1 MLQSRVRRMLTR
13 AAGPLVLVGL
23 FVAMIGATVSLEAD
37 SGVGGVLTPE
47 GVRAVSPGASTHP
60 ALPPIPEPQP
70 QSTTLKQQCKDGAAV
85 SSSNDALAG
94 DCAVLL
100 GAKDTLRGTGS
111 LNWSTATAISSWDG
125 ITLWGT
131 PQRVDWIT
139 LRSKSL
145 TGTIPPELG
154 SLALSRLDLRGNSL
168 TGSIP
173 AELGNLT
180 AVTSLYLHNNDL
192 SGPIPAELGNMAS
205 LSELA
210 LFGNDLSGSIPP
222 ELSNL
227 RRLRSLYLDDN
238 DLSGSIPPE
247 LLDLPLRLLRLSDN
261 PSLTGCVPPGLDDI
275 ASNDLDDLDLDECP
289 STYTLTTTAGANGS
303 VSPSGTSTEDYA
315 DSVEITATPDS
326 GYRVAG
332 WSGACSAAE
341 GTTCSVRMLDNLTVG
356 VTFELPEQTLTVT
369 VTGPGGTVTPTGA
382 TQQPADSDVTL
393 TASWNDATHS
403 FTGWSGDCVATTSTC
418 VVTMDANKA
427 VTATFAALPAD
438 RCATTTAAD
447 CIRAVYRGAPGDYA
461 QVADIP
467 ADKLLTASS
476 SGHYHV
482 ERGQQYTVVTAAQL
496 PEGWTRF
503 YLQRD
508 PGPTFGVPSPVSFSQ
523 LIKPIGT
530 TYTFTVSDE
539 SGLPSH
545 PQDCCKFDYDF
556 KSPPQF
562 TYELLR
568 AKPFV
573 RPRPDGKPFTGDA
586 VVSTTFQVPRFGYG
600 SFDSG
605 AMDAGS
611 YGLLMPDDDP
621 DDDQAITA
629 VTTYEELR
637 TETTVLRVN
646 VTDEAGDDQSAFL
659 ATVNDD
665 TLVEWRLADDC
676 WARYQVTAAPTG
688 TGITRDIAV
697 RWYSYAAT
705 GCTGPLD
712 LDSAAITLDWDPSY
726 IPSSAMKTPVR
737 HGPWLMSSRSWDGE
751 RETAVEVDLPDDQG
765 PGPVGTDVNPPSHP
779 LYREATVPAGWQ
791 TDGHSWGRGHDF
803 PVYGY
808 VQLYYDSDRKPAATI
823 VVSMN
828 PRIPDIRWTYAR
840 GYREAWVVDGYT
852 AILEY
857 ASAGM
862 LAQGLGDDTEITHV
876 WLYDPE
882 TDLQVLVVGHHESL
896 LGGNIEGTIAIALSV
911 MNGGQ

>member
-60 ALPPIPEPQP
+60 ALPPIPEPRP

-100 GAKDTLRGTGS
+100 AAKDTLRGTGS
-111 LNWSTATAISSWDG
+111 LNWSTSIAISRWDG

-210 LFGNDLSGSIPP
+210 LFGNDLTGSIPP

-238 DLSGSIPPE
+238 NLSGSIPPE

-403 FTGWSGDCVATTSTC
+403 FTGWTGDCVATTSTC

-438 RCATTTAAD
+438 RCATTTASD
-447 CIRAVYRGAPGDYA
+447 CIRAVYLGAPDDYA
-461 QVADIP
+461 QVADVP
-467 ADKLLTASS
+467 ADKLLTPGAD
-476 SGHYHV
+476 GRYHV
-482 ERGQQYTVVTAAQL
+482 RGGQQYTVVTAAQL
-496 PEGWTRF
+496 PTGWTRF
-503 YLQRD
+503 YLERD
-508 PGPTFGVPSPVSFSQ
+508 PAPTFGKPSPVSAER
-523 LIKPIGT
+523 LIPPVGT
-530 TYTFTVSDE
+530 TYTFTVSE
-539 SGLPSH
+539 SEH
-545 PQDCCKFDYDF
+545 PPTRFTF
-556 KSPPQF
+556 KL
-562 TYELLR
+562 TA
-568 AKPFV
+568 AKP
-573 RPRPDGKPFTGDA
+573 RPFSRPGHKPLLGPD
-586 VVSTTFQVPRFGYG
+586 VVTTSFQTPRVKYD
-600 SFDSG
+600 SFDSTG
-605 AMDAGS
+605 AATTAGS
-611 YGLLMPDDDP
+611 YSILMPDDDS
-621 DDDQAITA
+621 DDDDATTA

-637 TETTVLRVN
+637 SVATVLVLNETDAEALDQTAVLDSVEVGDVIETREDDYCWTRFK
-646 VTDEAGDDQSAFL
+646 VTSTPEPAEG
-659 ATVNDD
+659 ATVRTFGVKWHMYSFAGCQGALDADAKTTFN
-665 TLVEWRLADDC
+665 VEPGVYLLSEHSEPVAWGPWRLYTYR
-676 WARYQVTAAPTG
+676 WTG
-688 TGITRDIAV
+688 
-697 RWYSYAAT
+697 YYE
-705 GCTGPLD
+705 PEP
-712 LDSAAITLDWDPSY
+712 DPSGA
-726 IPSSAMKTPVR
+726 PPVTYPTSEDPITVR
-737 HGPWLMSSRSWDGE
+737 QHRLWRDPDLPGEGWELMSAS
-751 RETAVEVDLPDDQG
+751 QG
-765 PGPVGTDVNPPSHP
+765 SKN
-779 LYREATVPAGWQ
+779 
-791 TDGHSWGRGHDF
+791 
-803 PVYGY
+803 
-808 VQLYYDSDRKPAATI
+808 
-823 VVSMN
+823 M
-828 PRIPDIRWTYAR
+828 
-840 GYREAWVVDGYT
+840 DGYT
-852 AILEY
+852 AVYTAGDGARAVGIRIIQLHHPPYRERIPLGDPRWTIEARDIDGLVSYVWHDDSDPWGERHIVAYDADTSIEY
-857 ASAGM
+857 AVEGIIGM
-862 LAQGLGDDTEITHV
+862 SIDE
-876 WLYDPE
+876 
-882 TDLQVLVVGHHESL
+882 VV
-896 LGGNIEGTIAIALSV
+896 AIARSLWSSE
-911 MNGGQ
+911 

>member
-60 ALPPIPEPQP
+60 ALPPIPEPRP

-100 GAKDTLRGTGS
+100 AAKDTLRGTGS
-111 LNWSTATAISSWDG
+111 LNWSTSIAISRWDG

-210 LFGNDLSGSIPP
+210 LFGNDLTGSIPP

-238 DLSGSIPPE
+238 NLSGSIPPE

-438 RCATTTAAD
+438 RCATTTASD
-447 CIRAVYRGAPGDYA
+447 CIRAVYLGAPDDYA
-461 QVADIP
+461 QVADVP
-467 ADKLLTASS
+467 ADKLLTPGAD
-476 SGHYHV
+476 GRYHV
-482 ERGQQYTVVTAAQL
+482 RGGQQYTVVTAAQL
-496 PEGWTRF
+496 PTGWTRF
-503 YLQRD
+503 YLRPD
-508 PGPTFGVPSPVSFSQ
+508 PSGRPSVASASRLIPPV
-523 LIKPIGT
+523 GT
-530 TYTFTVSDE
+530 TYTFTVSDADDA
-539 SGLPSH
+539 PIR
-545 PQDCCKFDYDF
+545 FA
-556 KSPPQF
+556 
-562 TYELLR
+562 YELVAAR
-568 AKPFV
+568 PFA
-573 RPRPDGKPFTGDA
+573 PRPNKLEYGD
-586 VVSTTFQVPRFGYG
+586 VVVQTSFQTPRIQYD
-600 SFDSG
+600 SFDSDG
-605 AMDAGS
+605 DATTAGS
-611 YGLLMPDDDP
+611 YSILMPDDDS
-621 DDDQAITA
+621 DDDGGTTA
-629 VTTYEELR
+629 VTTYEQLR
-637 TETTVLRVN
+637 TKATLLVVNET
-646 VTDEAGDDQSAFL
+646 DGDGLDQSTAL
-659 ATVNDD
+659 DAVAVGDVIQWGQD
-665 TLVEWRLADDC
+665 HDC
-676 WARYQVTAAPTG
+676 WTRYQVATAPEPAEGATTRTFGVSWHMYSFSGCSGAVDASAATRFNLEPGNYRLTHNPEPIRYGPWQLHGAGWRGALEVFGADPDAPNVAPPSSPPSSDLTTVRQHALWRDPDLPEGWTLGYAEQGYEDMYGYIAYYGKTGEAVVTIQIRRLYSTDYRHALAVGTG
-688 TGITRDIAV
+688 TWKFETREIDGMPAYV
-697 RWYSYAAT
+697 RYANPNPTTTLLRVYDAAT
-705 GCTGPLD
+705 DIEYLLVGEGNID
-712 LDSAAITLDWDPSY
+712 LDQMT
-726 IPSSAMKTPVR
+726 
-737 HGPWLMSSRSWDGE
+737 
-751 RETAVEVDLPDDQG
+751 
-765 PGPVGTDVNPPSHP
+765 
-779 LYREATVPAGWQ
+779 
-791 TDGHSWGRGHDF
+791 
-803 PVYGY
+803 
-808 VQLYYDSDRKPAATI
+808 
-823 VVSMN
+823 
-828 PRIPDIRWTYAR
+828 
-840 GYREAWVVDGYT
+840 
-852 AILEY
+852 
-857 ASAGM
+857 
-862 LAQGLGDDTEITHV
+862 
-876 WLYDPE
+876 
-882 TDLQVLVVGHHESL
+882 
-896 LGGNIEGTIAIALSV
+896 TIARSLWASE
-911 MNGGQ
+911 